1 MKLTQPKA
9 ILFDWDNTLVDT
21 WPTIHS
27 ALNETMRFM
36 GHPEWSIDKVKKNVK
51 KSMRESF
58 PHLFSDDWEKAAEH
72 YQRTYRATHTNT
84 LKPLPGA
91 EDLLHLLQD
100 HDLFLA
106 VVSNKKSITLRE
118 EIKHLRWDDFFD
130 VIVGADDA
138 ARDKPHPDPVL
149 LALKTF
155 GDEFGPEV
163 WFVGDTAVD
172 LECAQVTGCTPILYG
187 DHVTEGQM
195 HDGFSFAVQVHD
207 HAALR
212 KLIIDHASATDA
224 A

>member
-1 MKLTQPKA
+1 MTLTQPKA

-21 WPTIHS
+21 WPTIHT

-36 GHPEWSIDKVKKNVK
+36 GAPEWSMEKVKKNVK

-58 PHLFSDDWEKAAEH
+58 PHLFGDDWEKAADH
-72 YQRTYRATHTNT
+72 YQHAYRSMHKNK
-84 LKPLPGA
+84 LQPLPGA
-91 EDLLHLLQD
+91 FELITMLQA

-106 VVSNKKSITLRE
+106 VVSNKKSVTLRE
-118 EIKHLRWDDFFD
+118 EIRHLNWDDYFD

-155 GDEFGPEV
+155 GDQFGQEV

-187 DHVTEGQM
+187 DHVTEGKM
-195 HDGFSFAVQVHD
+195 HDGFSFAAQVHD
-207 HAALR
+207 HTALT
-212 KLIIDHASATDA
+212 KLILDHVSAIGA